1 MIYYYGTVITF
12 IVLAYSHIFS
22 QKKNIYIQSHINNHE
37 KKESYKFFYPPY
49 I

>member
-12 IVLAYSHIFS
+12 TVLAYSHIFS
-22 QKKNIYIQSHINNHE
+22 QKKKIYIQSHINNHE